1 MKKLVLAVAVSS
13 VVSSFVFAE
22 NFNLDANDKNNKV
35 WTLEETEKNGYNAG
49 NINNTAYIN
58 GRPVSAAILAAVVLK
73 NTAESGDLE
82 KYAVQLDGT
91 RIDKQ
96 SVVQPGMVYQWYIEG
111 TSGATMEKLVI
122 KDTIEFHKVK
132 DFFFVELD
140 DNGNEVGSRRTLQFD
155 GDSKYVYNSS
165 AVVRPNVNYR
175 IVIIAKYMTDKQIA
189 EIEGYDLPPE
199 QNPDA

>member
-1 MKKLVLAVAVSS
+1 
-13 VVSSFVFAE
+13 
-22 NFNLDANDKNNKV
+22 
-35 WTLEETEKNGYNAG
+35 
-49 NINNTAYIN
+49 
-58 GRPVSAAILAAVVLK
+58 
-73 NTAESGDLE
+73 
-82 KYAVQLDGT
+82 
-91 RIDKQ
+91 
-96 SVVQPGMVYQWYIEG
+96 MVYQWYIEG
-111 TSGATMEKLVI
+111 ASGATMEKLVI

-140 DNGNEVGSRRTLQFD
+140 DNGNEIGSRRRLQFD